1 MMLSNSINPMTW
13 HGWSGWHGVCVVGWV
28 SLGEFWNIIG
38 LLISTWRFDRGWHAP
53 FWCPCWQ
60 REMQGNA
67 RQMQADMLSG
77 AEINI
82 FHPTSSLEGK
92 YMQNAYFYSCYMVAG
107 MQDLHVPL
115 RLLQDGI
122 QGLHGSMLFF
132 KPSAGVQACNICR
145 CWYLNSSQHRPSM
158 LKLWKKL
165 EWNFILSSPWKG
177 ITKISGAWS
186 ENTIQY
192 FGCARCQVLPEKVAR
207 DAAGATYVSDMMNHR
222 IQRPGDL

>member
-1 MMLSNSINPMTW
+1 
-13 HGWSGWHGVCVVGWV
+13 
-28 SLGEFWNIIG
+28 
-38 LLISTWRFDRGWHAP
+38 
-53 FWCPCWQ
+53 
-60 REMQGNA
+60 MQGNA

-82 FHPTSSLEGK
+82 FHPSLEGK

-165 EWNFILSSPWKG
+165 E
-177 ITKISGAWS
+177 
-186 ENTIQY
+186 
-192 FGCARCQVLPEKVAR
+192 
-207 DAAGATYVSDMMNHR
+207 
-222 IQRPGDL
+222 